1 MHEVILRQF
10 GQGLGKMRVFEK
22 GSFEVITLGGITLGK
37 AIYEPGW
44 KWSDHVRTLEG
55 PQTCEVEHL
64 VLVVEGQCAVAMDDG
79 ETTIMKPGDFVYVP
93 PGHDSWVVGNEPYVS
108 LHFMGSETYA
118 K

>member
-1 MHEVILRQF
+1 MHELILRQF
-10 GQGLGKMRVFEK
+10 GQGLGELRVFEK
-22 GSFEVITLGGITLGK
+22 GSFEIITLGK

-44 KWSDHVRTLEG
+44 KWSEHVRIDG
-55 PQTCEVEHL
+55 GQATCEVEHVEHV

-93 PGHDSWVVGNEPYVS
+93 PGHDSWVVGNERYVS
-108 LHFMGSETYA
+108 LHFMGSEAYA